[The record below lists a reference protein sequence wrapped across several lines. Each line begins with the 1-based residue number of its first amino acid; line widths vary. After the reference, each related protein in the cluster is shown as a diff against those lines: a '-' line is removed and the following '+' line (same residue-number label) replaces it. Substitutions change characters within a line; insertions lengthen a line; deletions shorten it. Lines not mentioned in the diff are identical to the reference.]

1 MNQPCPIKQAAVAL
15 GVHEQTLRRWTR
27 AGCPVVR
34 AGHRGGPPALYDLDA
49 VRAWRA
55 GDRGGA
61 DAATVAAI
69 GADLSAVVFEACAAA
84 GEAGAVVYPLVMA
97 HVVPAAAHELAQGRQ
112 AADFAGTLAG
122 LCWRAHRHAPGGFS
136 ADAAQLLLVIWHR
149 LCCFATDQHGAPP
162 VEDLPPPARKL
173 QLLAN

>member
-1 MNQPCPIKQAAVAL
+1 MTAVTVKQAAEAL
-15 GVHEQTLRRWTR
+15 GVHVQTLRRWTR

-61 DAATVAAI
+61 DAALVAAV
-69 GADLSAVVFEACAAA
+69 GTDLSAVVFEACAAA

-97 HVVPAAAHELAQGRQ
+97 HVIPAAAYEAAKGGAL
-112 AADFAGTLAG
+112 ADFADTLAE
-122 LCWRAHRHAPGGFS
+122 LCWQAHRHTCARSS

-149 LCCFATDQHGAPP
+149 LCCHATDQHGAPP
-162 VEDLPPPARKL
+162 VEDLPPPARRL